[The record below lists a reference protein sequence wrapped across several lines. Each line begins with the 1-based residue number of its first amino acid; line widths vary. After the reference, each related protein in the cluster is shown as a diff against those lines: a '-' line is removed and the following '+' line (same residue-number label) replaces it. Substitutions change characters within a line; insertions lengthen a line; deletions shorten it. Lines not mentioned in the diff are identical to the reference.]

1 MNPII
6 TSTKPKIEQLPGG
19 WEPKLMNVKI
29 LETIGELPIEIEH
42 PIEGVTL
49 FKKVFN
55 PITCKKLIALMQ
67 RSPNFEA
74 VSVQGNKDHLDNRI
88 GSTRTTM
95 WSPELAECIWEVLAP
110 FIPKKEVDSYTLTD
124 WWQNNPTKY
133 EWEPVAV
140 SPMLGFMKYETG
152 GQHYAHYDAGF
163 IYPDDNYRTLQS
175 MVIYLTTNSTG
186 ATRFIN
192 DGQKGPV
199 WNRNHNDWIRETE
212 DNEVV
217 YKSLP
222 TEGNILL
229 LTYRDW
235 ETDRKSVV

>member
-88 GSTRTTM
+88 GSTRTTI
-95 WSPELAECIWEVLAP
+95 S
-110 FIPKKEVDSYTLTD
+110 
-124 WWQNNPTKY
+124 
-133 EWEPVAV
+133 
-140 SPMLGFMKYETG
+140 
-152 GQHYAHYDAGF
+152 
-163 IYPDDNYRTLQS
+163 
-175 MVIYLTTNSTG
+175 
-186 ATRFIN
+186 
-192 DGQKGPV
+192 
-199 WNRNHNDWIRETE
+199 
-212 DNEVV
+212 
-217 YKSLP
+217 
-222 TEGNILL
+222 
-229 LTYRDW
+229 
-235 ETDRKSVV
+235 